1 MAALSVRKATAFSL
15 WISLIL
21 LLILIQMLTSLML
34 FAGVFIFSDD
44 ALISPFHW
52 WYQSDVSG
60 AESEGNM
67 DTPSIVLILILYVPL
82 VLVAFALLAMLLA
95 AYAKDKAALW
105 FSMASQA
112 ASSLLILTGIVGFLI
127 FYWSYVSSERMTI
140 GFYICVGV
148 QVELAVITVLSWLLG
163 RRLTSDWE

>member
-21 LLILIQMLTSLML
+21 LLILTQMLTSLML

-44 ALISPFHW
+44 ALISSFHW
-52 WYQSDVSG
+52 WYQIDVSG
-60 AESEGNM
+60 AESEGNV
-67 DTPSIVLILILYVPL
+67 DPPSIVLILTLYVPL

-127 FYWSYVSSERMTI
+127 FYWSYVSWERTTI

-148 QVELAVITVLSWLLG
+148 QVELAVTTVLSWLLG